1 MGKFNELPFKA
12 QFALIIALAAGL
24 TAAFYFLQL
33 KGIGEAN
40 ESALATLKAKQREN
54 AELRPFRDRE
64 RELEMKIASL
74 QQQLAILQAIVPD
87 EKEAEGFMHLVQSTA
102 EAAGIEVRRYTARP
116 TSTKEFYSEMPFEV
130 DIDGP
135 YYSVLNFFE
144 RVAKLERIINI
155 HGLQMA
161 SVKKPQEAKVKK
173 MYQYA
178 AGESVVATCVATTF
192 FSHDRPAQ
200 ANPATPTAAPAPAA
214 K

>member
-12 QFALIIALAAGL
+12 QLALIIALAAGL
-24 TAAFYFLQL
+24 TAAFYFMQL
-33 KGIGEAN
+33 RSMGEAN
-40 ESALATLKAKQREN
+40 EAALVALKAKQREN
-54 AELRPFRDRE
+54 AELRPYRDRE
-64 RELEMKIASL
+64 KELEMKIASL
-74 QQQLAILQAIVPD
+74 QQQLEILQRIVPD

-102 EAAGIEVRRYTARP
+102 EAAGIEVRRYSSRSTA
-116 TSTKEFYSEMPFEV
+116 TKEFYTEMPFEV

-144 RVAKLERIINI
+144 RIARLERIINI
-155 HGLQMA
+155 TGLQMA

-192 FSHDRPAQ
+192 FSHDRPA
-200 ANPATPTAAPAPAA
+200 NAAAA
-214 K
+214 KAPGSR